1 MRWSDHLIAA
11 APATCATGKLGAGSG
26 MAPDNTPAQ
35 LRETKIG
42 KVIALLKIHQDL
54 KSVP

>member
-11 APATCATGKLGAGSG
+11 APATCATAKLGAGSG